1 MTSDR
6 ESFSK
11 SLEEVQISISS
22 TPVGSTGSCEVEMKE
37 EDVTRLEEEQDDAD
51 EKYLKLKSAL
61 FLKKPLNAPKNAPR
75 GGQEGDQG
83 LVASY
88 GRSPAGRRSRR

>member
-1 MTSDR
+1 VTSDR

-61 FLKKPLNAPKNAPR
+61 FLKKRCPW
-75 GGQEGDQG
+75 
-83 LVASY
+83 
-88 GRSPAGRRSRR
+88 

>member
-51 EKYLKLKSAL
+51 EKYPKLKYLQDRTPTRS
-61 FLKKPLNAPKNAPR
+61 APR
-75 GGQEGDQG
+75 SSTWRH
-83 LVASY
+83 L
-88 GRSPAGRRSRR
+88 